1 MASNNNIIR
10 RLEAIE
16 AAIAPTQ
23 RPVLVNVWTK
33 SLANRIEK
41 VLPKDRDIRLLHL
54 SFADEKAE
62 QKKSIIAVR
71 PATTGFEF
79 QTSTAVELHV
89 ILQIT

>member
-62 QKKSIIAVR
+62 QKWEASLRKSNPGER
-71 PATTGFEF
+71 NG
-79 QTSTAVELHV
+79 SMSC
-89 ILQIT
+89 